1 MYIKPVGRRKCN
13 YMSPE
18 VDGRASKYMVRQMV
32 VILCV
37 FVSLMLQDVRSDR
50 VTNDEVSQRTS
61 TKGIVTVDH
70 SLKWK

>member
-1 MYIKPVGRRKCN
+1 
-13 YMSPE
+13 MSPE
-18 VDGRASKYMVRQMV
+18 GDGRASKYIARQMM

-50 VTNDEVSQRTS
+50 VTNAEVRQRTN
-61 TKGIVTVDH
+61 TNGIVAVDH